1 MARGRPKRTELTEQQ
16 KQAIDY
22 LVLRDQYGMTMED
35 VAKAV
40 GVSSRTLRYWRTREP
55 LFIRELSS
63 RAELVQQAIIPDA
76 LAVLNSII
84 KDPRTRDSDR
94 IKAIQLALK
103 HQGKLNPKV
112 EVTHKSDNKPDML
125 EMIDRLKSEREY
137 NKNTDNV

>member
-35 VAKAV
+35 VAEAV
-40 GVSSRTLRYWRTREP
+40 GVSSRTLRNWRNDK
-55 LFIRELSS
+55 LFNKELSS

-84 KDPRTRDSDR
+84 RDPKTRDSDR

-103 HQGKLNPKV
+103 HQGKLKPKV
-112 EVTHKSDNKPDML
+112 EVTHKSDEQPDML
-125 EMIDRLKSEREY
+125 DMIDRLKTEREY